1 MSTAVND
8 IDYRDGARVMDD
20 IRGAAAR
27 LDGVARRTPV
37 MTSRTLD
44 ERLGGQVFFKC
55 ENLQNVGAF
64 KFRGAY
70 NALSQ
75 LTPAQQEAGVLTY
88 SSGNHGQ
95 AVARVGQLLDIP
107 VVVVMPANSPL
118 SKLAATR
125 GYGARVITYDPGVQ
139 TREALAAQ
147 LPEAST
153 HTLIP
158 PFDHY
163 DVIAGQGTAI
173 LELFE
178 QANALDRVLV
188 PTGGSGLLAG
198 SSVVAHF
205 CGDGCQVI
213 GVEPALADDAARSLK
228 SGRIE
233 VAHDTQRTIAD
244 GTRTPSIGQR
254 NFALLKQYTHDIV
267 TVSEASIEQAV
278 RFMFER
284 MKLVVEPSG
293 VLGLAALL
301 QGAVPA
307 AGRTGIIVSGGN
319 VDGAVMSRIL
329 GGTDL

>member
-1 MSTAVND
+1 
-8 IDYRDGARVMDD
+8 MDD
-20 IRGAAAR
+20 IRAAAAR
-27 LDGVARRTPV
+27 LHGVARRTPV
-37 MTSRTLD
+37 VTSRTLD
-44 ERLGGQVFFKC
+44 AQLGGQVFFKC

-70 NALSQ
+70 NALAQ
-75 LTPAQQEAGVLTY
+75 LTPEQRAAGVLTY

-95 AVARVGQLLDIP
+95 AVARVGQLLNIP
-107 VVVVMPANSPL
+107 VVVVMPDNAPPL
-118 SKLAATR
+118 KLAATR
-125 GYGARVITYDPGVQ
+125 GYGARVITYAPATQ
-139 TREALAAQ
+139 TREALAAD
-147 LPEAST
+147 LPEATT

-163 DVIAGQGTAI
+163 DVIAGQGTAA
-173 LELFE
+173 LELIE
-178 QANALDRVLV
+178 QTAGLERMLV

-198 SSVVAHF
+198 SSVAAHF
-205 CGDGCQVI
+205 CGDGCKVI

-254 NFALLKQYTHDIV
+254 NFALLQQYTHDIV
-267 TVSEASIEQAV
+267 TVSEAAIEHAV

-293 VLGLAALL
+293 ALGLAALL
-301 QGAVPA
+301 EQAVPTD
-307 AGRTGIIVSGGN
+307 GRTGIIVSGGN

-329 GGTDL
+329 NGADQ